1 MTASKS
7 LSFATDIRSMF
18 TDTDVAHM
26 KPVGLD
32 LSNRDSVFEH
42 ADAIYATV
50 SAGTMP
56 PQASGEPRWTP
67 EMCDRFKTWQQQG
80 GPP

>member
-7 LSFATDIRSMF
+7 LSFATDIRPMF

-26 KPVGLD
+26 KPAGLD
-32 LSNRDSVFEH
+32 LSNRDDVLAN
-42 ADAIYATV
+42 ADAIYSTV
-50 SAGTMP
+50 SSGAMP
-56 PQASGEPRWTP
+56 PPASGEPRWTP
-67 EMCDRFKTWQQQG
+67 EMCERFKTWQQQG

>member
-7 LSFATDIRSMF
+7 LSFATDIRPMF
-18 TDTDVAHM
+18 TDVDVDHM
-26 KPVGLD
+26 KKGDLD
-32 LSNRDSVFEH
+32 LSDRDDVLKN

-50 SAGTMP
+50 LNGTMP
-56 PQASGEPRWTP
+56 PPASGEPRWTA
-67 EMCDRFKTWQQQG
+67 EMCERFKTWQQQG